1 MDNNWRIDTEFFDNK
16 RSGKKKLLQVSAEAY
31 EDYLHWN
38 KINPGFN
45 SFSG

>member
-1 MDNNWRIDTEFFDNK
+1 MDDNCKIDTEFFYHNGP
-16 RSGKKKLLQVSAEAY
+16 GKKKLLHENAEAY